1 MSFSGRVSRESHE
14 GGLLVS
20 FEGRAPRLGAGI
32 RVVGGKTLGRVETV
46 LGPSD
51 EPLIHVHPLNGGVEA
66 GSAIGSPVEIAPR
79 GRVNQSRQ
87 DWRTGESK
95 FRRGRDSRP
104 GSRQGNDQRG
114 RDRKFGG
121 DRGSNMKPGDWS
133 CPKCKNH
140 NYANKKVC
148 NRTGCEEPKPRGGGG
163 RGRDSRG
170 YQSNNSGGFNNSNMK
185 PGDWSC
191 PKCKNHNFA
200 NKKVCN
206 RTGCEEPKP
215 RGGGG
220 RGRDSRGY
228 RSNNSGGFNNSN
240 MKPGDWSCPKCKNH
254 NFSNKKVCNRTG
266 CEEPKPR
273 GGGGRGRDSRGYQSS
288 NSGGF
293 NDSNMKPGDWNC
305 PKCKNHNYAKR
316 TVCNRCD
323 TRKPVEGKG
332 FRKTQGRRR
341 RPNPRDNWKGGGRP
355 SSRHNGRG
363 R

>member
-1 MSFSGRVSRESHE
+1 MSFSGTVSRESHE

-46 LGPSD
+46 LGPFD
-51 EPLIHVHPLNGGVEA
+51 EPLVHVHPLNEGIEA

-79 GRVNQSRQ
+79 GRVNRGRQ
-87 DWRTGESK
+87 DRRSGESK

-104 GSRQGNDQRG
+104 GSRRGNDQRSRG
-114 RDRKFGG
+114 RKFGG
-121 DRGSNMKPGDWS
+121 DRNSNMKPGDWS

-170 YQSNNSGGFNNSNMK
+170 YRSSNSGGFRGSNMK
-185 PGDWSC
+185 PGDW
-191 PKCKNHNFA
+191 
-200 NKKVCN
+200 
-206 RTGCEEPKP
+206 R
-215 RGGGG
+215 
-220 RGRDSRGY
+220 
-228 RSNNSGGFNNSN
+228 
-240 MKPGDWSCPKCKNH
+240 CPKCKNH

-273 GGGGRGRDSRGYQSS
+273 GGGGRGRDSRGYRSS

-293 NDSNMKPGDWNC
+293 NESNMKPGDWNC

-332 FRKTQGRRR
+332 SRRTQGRQR
-341 RPNPRDNWKGGGRP
+341 RPNLRENWKGKGRP
-355 SSRHNGRG
+355 RSRRDGRG

>member
-1 MSFSGRVSRESHE
+1 M
-14 GGLLVS
+14 VS

-121 DRGSNMKPGDWS
+121 DRDSNMKPGDWS

-170 YQSNNSGGFNNSNMK
+170 
-185 PGDWSC
+185 
-191 PKCKNHNFA
+191 
-200 NKKVCN
+200 
-206 RTGCEEPKP
+206 
-215 RGGGG
+215 
-220 RGRDSRGY
+220 GY

-254 NFSNKKVCNRTG
+254 NFANKKVCNRTG

-355 SSRHNGRG
+355 SSRHSGRG

>member
-1 MSFSGRVSRESHE
+1 M
-14 GGLLVS
+14 
-20 FEGRAPRLGAGI
+20 PRLGAGI

-170 YQSNNSGGFNNSNMK
+170 YRSNNSGGFNNSNMK

-200 NKKVCN
+200 
-206 RTGCEEPKP
+206 
-215 RGGGG
+215 
-220 RGRDSRGY
+220 
-228 RSNNSGGFNNSN
+228 
-240 MKPGDWSCPKCKNH
+240 
-254 NFSNKKVCNRTG
+254 NKKVCNRTG

-355 SSRHNGRG
+355 SSRHTGRG

>member
-51 EPLIHVHPLNGGVEA
+51 EPLVHVHPLNEGIES
-66 GSAIGSPVEIAPR
+66 GSAIGSPVEIAPS
-79 GRVNQSRQ
+79 GRVNRSRHNS
-87 DWRTGESK
+87 RTGESK

-114 RDRKFGG
+114 RDRKFRG
-121 DRGSNMKPGDWS
+121 DRGSSMKPGDWS

-148 NRTGCEEPKPRGGGG
+148 NR
-163 RGRDSRG
+163 
-170 YQSNNSGGFNNSNMK
+170 N
-185 PGDWSC
+185 
-191 PKCKNHNFA
+191 
-200 NKKVCN
+200 
-206 RTGCEEPKP
+206 GCEEPKP

-228 RSNNSGGFNNSN
+228 RSNNSGGFNNS
-240 MKPGDWSCPKCKNH
+240 D
-254 NFSNKKVCNRTG
+254 
-266 CEEPKPR
+266 
-273 GGGGRGRDSRGYQSS
+273 
-288 NSGGF
+288 
-293 NDSNMKPGDWNC
+293 MKPGDWNC

-332 FRKTQGRRR
+332 SRKTQGRRR

-355 SSRHNGRG
+355 SSRHTGRG

>member
-20 FEGRAPRLGAGI
+20 FEGRAPKLGAGI
-32 RVVGGKTLGRVETV
+32 RVVGGKTLGKVETV

-121 DRGSNMKPGDWS
+121 GRDSSMKPGDWS

-140 NYANKKVC
+140 NY
-148 NRTGCEEPKPRGGGG
+148 
-163 RGRDSRG
+163 
-170 YQSNNSGGFNNSNMK
+170 
-185 PGDWSC
+185 
-191 PKCKNHNFA
+191 A

-273 GGGGRGRDSRGYQSS
+273 GGGGRGGDSRGYRSN

-332 FRKTQGRRR
+332 SRKTQGRRR

-355 SSRHNGRG
+355 SSRHTGRG

>member
-1 MSFSGRVSRESHE
+1 
-14 GGLLVS
+14 
-20 FEGRAPRLGAGI
+20 
-32 RVVGGKTLGRVETV
+32 V

-51 EPLIHVHPLNGGVEA
+51 EPLVHVHPLNEGVES
-66 GSAIGSPVEIAPR
+66 GSAIGSPVEIAPS
-79 GRVNQSRQ
+79 GRVNRSRHNS
-87 DWRTGESK
+87 RTGESK

-114 RDRKFGG
+114 RDRKFRG
-121 DRGSNMKPGDWS
+121 DRGSSMKPGDWS

-148 NRTGCEEPKPRGGGG
+148 NR
-163 RGRDSRG
+163 
-170 YQSNNSGGFNNSNMK
+170 N
-185 PGDWSC
+185 
-191 PKCKNHNFA
+191 
-200 NKKVCN
+200 
-206 RTGCEEPKP
+206 GCEEPKP

-254 NFSNKKVCNRTG
+254 NFSNKKICNRTG

-273 GGGGRGRDSRGYQSS
+273 GGGGRGRDSRGYRSN

-293 NDSNMKPGDWNC
+293 NNSDMKPGDWNC

-332 FRKTQGRRR
+332 SRKTQGRRR

-355 SSRHNGRG
+355 SSRHTGRG

>member
-1 MSFSGRVSRESHE
+1 M
-14 GGLLVS
+14 VS

-32 RVVGGKTLGRVETV
+32 RVAGVGGKTLGKVETV

-51 EPLIHVHPLNGGVEA
+51 EPLIHVYPLNGDVEA
-66 GSAIGSPVEIAPR
+66 SSAIGSPVEIAPR
-79 GRVNQSRQ
+79 GRVNQQSRQ
-87 DWRTGESK
+87 DWRTSESK

-121 DRGSNMKPGDWS
+121 DRDSNMKPGDWS

-140 NYANKKVC
+140 NY
-148 NRTGCEEPKPRGGGG
+148 
-163 RGRDSRG
+163 
-170 YQSNNSGGFNNSNMK
+170 
-185 PGDWSC
+185 
-191 PKCKNHNFA
+191 A

-273 GGGGRGRDSRGYQSS
+273 GGGGRGGDSRGYRSN

-293 NDSNMKPGDWNC
+293 NDSDMKPGDWNC

-332 FRKTQGRRR
+332 FRKTEGRRR

-355 SSRHNGRG
+355 SGRHNGRG